1 MIVID
6 SSALIAVMLAEPD
19 GEFFRTRMGT
29 NERLSM
35 SAVNAHET
43 AAVLQARFGSDLV
56 ADFWRLLSDLHIE
69 IVAFDEPQVRVA
81 AEAYARYGKGL
92 GTKAQLN
99 LCDCAAYALAR
110 TLDAPLLFKGDDFPH
125 TDVVRCV

>member
-6 SSALIAVMLAEPD
+6 SSALVAIMLDEPD
-19 GEFFRTRMGT
+19 REVFQDILARHETFRI
-29 NERLSM
+29 

-43 AAVLQARFGSDLV
+43 ICVLRARRGQRAIDRL
-56 ADFWRLLSDLHIE
+56 WRLLTELNVE

-125 TDVVRCV
+125 TDVARCV